1 MNFLS
6 RLLQPSRLT
15 KKRQWSPLLN
25 QWTALLLCLLIL
37 VGAEMVLPAFSG
49 GAAGTS
55 QFNCTKLQEQVNSN
69 PSSELPIL
77 RQQLK
82 TNDQS
87 VESIDYVGVDT
98 TDLFAVPPG
107 SPIIVRNPPY
117 PYQYSTQA
125 CWGDQ
130 NQGDAILTVT
140 SGPDIGQ
147 STILMPQPPVGKKS
161 HFWDGIVWNRTRD
174 LAVEAEPPTPEVTT
188 GGAPFGPGQIITIIL
203 KNLPTS
209 PVTTNNSQGGS
220 NLPIPAFNWAL
231 DPGLEQDM
239 LNPLNEGRSATLKL
253 PTKDENLA
261 KVGITISYDNKI
273 VGFVSFDKGAGPD
286 GKWTHT
292 VQPGESRFFRRASL
306 PVSSRWISRFWA
318 ISATLVA
325 YLGISGSVIL
335 FNKQTGNTQTGP
347 SKQRGR
353 KDWKRLF
360 TYLNPIVLT
369 AGPYGK
375 ASLAR
380 LQLLWFT
387 IVVLSVLVYLL
398 TLTGDLSDLPASV
411 LALLGISAAGTVGTV
426 GVDSARKRLSFV
438 NWQWLNEQGWLTE
451 ADQYGGDKDKT
462 KQVENYGTRTH
473 WRDLLLDE
481 GGVLNVYKFQLFFTS
496 LLVGVFLILS
506 GGSNLRGFRL
516 PENFP
521 QLLGVSN
528 LFYVFGRSV
537 QPTGYDE
544 LDSKITSLI
553 GKEKL
558 LKTSVSAP
566 NDPSQRPELLD
577 DYLLE
582 ARSAAG
588 MTKVLFSDLAKTKF
602 DDEPI
607 TDMSLL
613 PPWAQ
618 IYEKGWLSL
627 PTPAPPTPAP
637 PPPVDPA

>member
-1 MNFLS
+1 MSFLS
-6 RLLQPSRLT
+6 RLSQPSRLP
-15 KKRQWSPLLN
+15 KKRQRSRLLN
-25 QWTALLLCLLIL
+25 KWTALLLCLLIL
-37 VGAEMVLPAFSG
+37 VGAEMQLPAFSG

-55 QFNCTKLQEQVNSN
+55 QINCTKLQEQVKSN
-69 PSSELPIL
+69 RSPDLPIL

-130 NQGDAILTVT
+130 NQGDGILTVT
-140 SGPDIGQ
+140 PGPDIGQ

-188 GGAPFGPGQIITIIL
+188 GPAPAPSASEQVFEITL
-203 KNLPTS
+203 KNLPAPPPT
-209 PVTTNNSQGGS
+209 VNTNQGGS

-231 DPGLEQDM
+231 DPGLDSNM
-239 LNPLNEGRSATLKL
+239 LTPQNEGRSATLKL
-253 PTKDENLA
+253 PTKDDNLA

-273 VGFVSFDKGAGPD
+273 VGFVSFDKGTGPD

-292 VQPGESRFFRRASL
+292 VQPGKSLFFRRASL

-318 ISATLVA
+318 ISAALVA
-325 YLGISGSVIL
+325 YLGISGSVFF
-335 FNKQTGNTQTGP
+335 FNKQTGDTQTGP
-347 SKQRGR
+347 GKLRGR

-451 ADQYGGDKDKT
+451 GWLTEADQYGGDKDKA
-462 KQVENYGTRTH
+462 KQAENYGTRTH

-544 LDSKITSLI
+544 LDRQITTLI
-553 GKEKL
+553 DQEKA
-558 LKTSVSAP
+558 LKSFVS
-566 NDPSQRPELLD
+566 S
-577 DYLLE
+577 
-582 ARSAAG
+582 
-588 MTKVLFSDLAKTKF
+588 T
-602 DDEPI
+602 
-607 TDMSLL
+607 
-613 PPWAQ
+613 
-618 IYEKGWLSL
+618 
-627 PTPAPPTPAP
+627 PTPNPSGR
-637 PPPVDPA
+637 VSSRSQVRCRHDQGSFQRSGQNEI

>member
-1 MNFLS
+1 
-6 RLLQPSRLT
+6 LQPSRLQ
-15 KKRQWSPLLN
+15 KKRQWSRLLHR
-25 QWTALLLCLLIL
+25 WSALLLCLLIL

-55 QFNCTKLQEQVNSN
+55 RPNCIDLQDKVNSI
-69 PSSELPIL
+69 PSFELPIL
-77 RQQLK
+77 RQRLK
-82 TNDQS
+82 INDQS
-87 VESIDYVGVDT
+87 VESIDFVGVET

-117 PYQYSTQA
+117 PYQYSTHA
-125 CWGDQ
+125 CWGYQ
-130 NQGDAILTVT
+130 NPLDELLKVT
-140 SGPDIGQ
+140 PGPGIGQ
-147 STILMPQPPVGKKS
+147 STILMPQPPVGKKL

-174 LAVEAEPPTPEVTT
+174 LTVVAEPPTPEVTT
-188 GGAPFGPGQIITIIL
+188 GAQSASDQVFRIRL
-203 KNLPTS
+203 KNLPA
-209 PVTTNNSQGGS
+209 PPTTVNTNQGRS
-220 NLPIPAFNWAL
+220 DLPIAAFNWAL
-231 DPGLEQDM
+231 DPGLEGLPNVKLVAENDS
-239 LNPLNEGRSATLKL
+239 RSATLTL
-253 PTKDENLA
+253 PTNDSNLA
-261 KVGITISYDNKI
+261 KAGITISYDNKI
-273 VGFVSFDKGAGPD
+273 VGLASFDKGARAD

-292 VQPGESRFFRRASL
+292 VQPGESLYFRRVSL
-306 PVSSRWISRFWA
+306 PVSSRWISRLWV
-318 ISATLVA
+318 ISAALVA
-325 YLGISGSVIL
+325 YLGISGSVFL

-347 SKQRGR
+347 GNQRGH
-353 KDWKRLF
+353 KDWKRFF

-438 NWQWLNEQGWLTE
+438 NWQWLNEQGWLNE

-566 NDPSQRPELLD
+566 NDPSQRPEHLD

-602 DDEPI
+602 DDAPI
-607 TDMSLL
+607 TDMGLL

-618 IYEKGWLSL
+618 IYENQWLSL
-627 PTPAPPTPAP
+627 PTPAPST
-637 PPPVDPA
+637 PVDPA

>member
-1 MNFLS
+1 MYFLS
-6 RLLQPSRLT
+6 RLSQPSRLQ
-15 KKRQWSPLLN
+15 KKRQRSRLLN
-25 QWTALLLCLLIL
+25 KWTALLLCLLIL
-37 VGAEMVLPAFSG
+37 VGAEMQLPAFSQ
-49 GAAGTS
+49 GAVGTS
-55 QFNCTKLQEQVNSN
+55 QPNCKDLQDIVNSK
-69 PSSELPIL
+69 PSRDLPIL
-77 RQQLK
+77 RQRLTTTDSQ
-82 TNDQS
+82 
-87 VESIDYVGVDT
+87 VESIDFVDVET

-107 SPIIVRNPPY
+107 SPIIFRNPPY
-117 PYQYSTQA
+117 PYQFSTQA
-125 CWGDQ
+125 CWGNQ
-130 NQGDAILTVT
+130 NRGHGTLKVT
-140 SGPDIGQ
+140 SGPGIGR

-161 HFWDGIVWNRTRD
+161 HFWDGIAWNRTRD
-174 LAVEAEPPTPEVTT
+174 LAVVAEPPTPEVTT
-188 GGAPFGPGQIITIIL
+188 WGALSPSEQGFKIIL
-203 KNLPTS
+203 KNLPAS
-209 PVTTNNSQGGS
+209 PNAVNSNQGGS
-220 NLPIPAFNWAL
+220 NFPIPAFNWAL
-231 DPGLEQDM
+231 DPGLEGLANLK
-239 LNPLNEGRSATLKL
+239 LNPQDEGRFATLKL
-253 PTKDENLA
+253 PAKDDNLA
-261 KVGITISYDNKI
+261 KVGITISYDSKI

-292 VQPGESRFFRRASL
+292 VQPGESLYFRRVGL

-318 ISATLVA
+318 ISAGLVA
-325 YLGISGSVIL
+325 YLGVTGSVYL
-335 FNKQTGNTQTGP
+335 FNTQTGP
-347 SKQRGR
+347 GKPRGC
-353 KDWKRLF
+353 KDWRRLY
-360 TYLNPIVLT
+360 TYLNPIVVT

-398 TLTGDLSDLPASV
+398 ALTGDLSDLPGSV
-411 LALLGISAAGTVGTV
+411 LALLGISAAGTVGTL

-438 NWQWLNEQGWLTE
+438 NWQWLNDQGWLTE
-451 ADQYGGDKDKT
+451 ADQYGGEVDKA
-462 KQVENYGTRTH
+462 KQVENFGTRTH

-544 LDSKITSLI
+544 LDRQITTLI
-553 GKEKL
+553 DKEKA
-558 LKTSVSAP
+558 LKTFVSSSPTP
-566 NDPSQRPELLD
+566 NQRSALLD
-577 DYLLE
+577 EYLLE

-588 MTKVLFSDLAKTKF
+588 MTKVIFSDLAKTKF

-613 PPWAQ
+613 PPWA
-618 IYEKGWLSL
+618 EKGWLS
-627 PTPAPPTPAP
+627 PPTPASP
-637 PPPVDPA
+637 APTDPA